1 MSSYK
6 LAQYPRDKFRF
17 RLFDNIFQYKTAAE
31 VLAAHPGAVG
41 CINLGCFAL
50 TDIPSAGVQYL
61 DHQCAVMI
69 CGGWV
74 RSPEWPW
81 PGLCIDAEGY
91 ATVGYESDAKYDYIA
106 SVQADYIGGK
116 QTNTKAWGRNGVT
129 YTGWL
134 ADGTMVALLASADDG
149 LTSAEAVQILLAEG
163 CVSILRWDGSWS
175 SQG

>member
-1 MSSYK
+1 M
-6 LAQYPRDKFRF
+6 
-17 RLFDNIFQYKTAAE
+17 
-31 VLAAHPGAVG
+31 
-41 CINLGCFAL
+41 
-50 TDIPSAGVQYL
+50 
-61 DHQCAVMI
+61 
-69 CGGWV
+69 
-74 RSPEWPW
+74 
-81 PGLCIDAEGY
+81 
-91 ATVGYESDAKYDYIA
+91 GYESDAKYDYIA